1 MTAVFFIVCVIA
13 FWMALGAFAL
23 VLSARMLRAPTEAE
37 LELAAAQA
45 EKPHN
50 SNTVSGH

>member
-13 FWMALGAFAL
+13 FWMALGVFA
-23 VLSARMLRAPTEAE
+23 VIVSARMLRAPTEAE

-50 SNTVSGH
+50 SHTASVH